1 MQISVGGWGKNKNQR
16 RTFAQYTEKD
26 VQTRQTVANC
36 KRTEC
41 QAATTIVINSNIGNM
56 SPRKRQQLQWTCARP
71 RPHLIIKCRWAA
83 IEWHS
88 PPIQLWSQ
96 RAGMCQQKW
105 NAVIKSGQV
114 RDAGRP
120 QSKRQSGGSSSG
132 SGPVLTLSPGP
143 ARSSPG
149 QLLPASPL
157 SRHVVRLSYDPKHT
171 NTYTP
176 CGPWWWQLPLLML
189 ILTVVAIWPGFFYF
203 FREIF
208 IVKSSREFSIFHI
221 YFWKIKHNF
230 IAFIVLH

>member
-1 MQISVGGWGKNKNQR
+1 MQISVGGCGKNKNQR

-88 PPIQLWSQ
+88 PPIQLRSQ

-120 QSKRQSGGSSSG
+120 QSKWQSGGSSSASG
-132 SGPVLTLSPGP
+132 LALTLGPGPV
-143 ARSSPG
+143 RSSPG
-149 QLLPASPL
+149 QLLPASLLALFPPRCPFEL
-157 SRHVVRLSYDPKHT
+157 WPKHT

-189 ILTVVAIWPGFFYF
+189 ILTVVAFWPGFLFYF
-203 FREIF
+203 WD
-208 IVKSSREFSIFHI
+208 FHS
-221 YFWKIKHNF
+221 
-230 IAFIVLH
+230 